1 MEKKCERCGQM
12 IEPKSA
18 FCLHCGAPVS
28 DSAPI
33 VPKPQATQTY
43 PTVCPQCGSKIVS
56 GGKFCGRCGTS
67 IAANTTQSSQQA
79 HPTEQIAATPPPAS
93 TVPAAPASPSKSIN
107 WKGIGSALSTIVT
120 IIVAILIFTK
130 HPVYDTKEIVFSQW
144 GAKTLGTAVSE
155 TISSANWSSEKI
167 SKNNYHVAVSGY
179 CAPAQITLSLTFNV
193 TYSGD
198 HVYAQP
204 IHGKMDGEEFDDVVS
219 LGIAMA
225 IIYDKAW

>member
-1 MEKKCERCGQM
+1 MEKKCKQCGQM
-12 IEPKSA
+12 IEPESA
-18 FCLHCGAPVS
+18 FCLHCGAPVE
-28 DSAPI
+28 DSAPTA
-33 VPKPQATQTY
+33 PKPQATI
-43 PTVCPQCGSKIVS
+43 CPQCGSKIVS
-56 GGKFCGRCGTS
+56 GGKFCGRCGTP
-67 IAANTTQSSQQA
+67 IAANTTQPSQQN
-79 HPTEQIAATPPPAS
+79 HPTEQITAMPPPAA
-93 TVPAAPASPSKSIN
+93 TIPAAPAPPPKSIN

-120 IIVAILIFTK
+120 IIVVILIFTK

-167 SKNNYHVAVSGY
+167 SKNNYHVTVSGY

-204 IHGKMDGEEFDDVVS
+204 IHGKMDSEEFDDVVS